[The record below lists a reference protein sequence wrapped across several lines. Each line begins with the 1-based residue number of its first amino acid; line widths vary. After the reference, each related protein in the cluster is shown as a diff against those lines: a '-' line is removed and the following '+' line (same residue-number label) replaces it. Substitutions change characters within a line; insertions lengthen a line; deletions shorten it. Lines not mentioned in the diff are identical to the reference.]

1 MTDLKKLLDELAG
14 PEPLVGDDEVAADLR
29 RGKKAAR
36 RRRLGGA
43 GVAGAG
49 ALVAVA
55 ALSVPLV
62 LAPGA
67 GADTPAEAGPPAAS
81 ASVEPPV
88 KTLTAGAVLLVAAA
102 AEERGEVTTG
112 KYFRVLTTWTR
123 DLPVG
128 LDKTPYKI
136 RETFVEENWTGREGG
151 SSYRGRRS
159 LGAKPATAA
168 DEAVWRRAGSPTSW
182 NLGKTDTV
190 MPKDQIVTAAPGKGE
205 LLAGDADRY
214 NALGSQGVPLTEILA
229 LPSTPDGLRARL
241 LQDKADRAADADDTS
256 YLVGMS
262 TDLLETTPALP
273 KVRGAALRL
282 LSGLPGA
289 EVEENV
295 PDVLGRKGTAVTFA
309 FPAQQRN
316 IRLLIEPRTGK
327 LLSSEQVGGK
337 SGRTVVLAS
346 GWTNDKPTAPTA
358 AVK

>member
-1 MTDLKKLLDELAG
+1 MTDLKKLLDEVAG
-14 PEPLVGDDEVAADLR
+14 PEPVVGDDEVAADLG
-29 RGKKAAR
+29 RGQKAAR

-43 GVAGAG
+43 GLVGGG

-67 GADTPAEAGPPAAS
+67 GTDAPAEAGPPAAS
-81 ASVEPPV
+81 TPVEPPV
-88 KTLTAGAVLLVAAA
+88 RQLTAGAVLLVAAA

-112 KYFRVLTTWTR
+112 KYFRVRTTWTR

-128 LDKTPYKI
+128 RDKTPYKI
-136 RETFVEENWTGREGG
+136 RETFLQEDWTGRAGG

-168 DEAVWRRAGSPTSW
+168 DEAVWRQAGSPTSW

-190 MPKDQIVTAAPGKGE
+190 VPRDQIITASPGKGE
-205 LLAGDADRY
+205 LDKLHGDADRY
-214 NALGSQGVPLTEILA
+214 DALGVQGVPLKEILA

-241 LQDKADRAADADDTS
+241 LQDKAHRAKDADDTS
-256 YLVGMS
+256 YLVGMA
-262 TDLLETTPALP
+262 TGLLETTPALP

-295 PDVLGRKGTAVTFA
+295 PDTLGRKGTAVTFA
-309 FPAQQRN
+309 FPALRSTV
-316 IRLLIEPRTGK
+316 RLLIEPRTGK
-327 LLSSEQVGGK
+327 LLSSEHLGGK
-337 SGRTVVLAS
+337 IGRTVVLAS
-346 GWTNDKPTAPTA
+346 GWTDDQPTAP
-358 AVK
+358 VK